1 MNNVMKVLAIIFMM
15 NVGTSLTINKAN
27 AQGGDVSFQVF
38 YDDMSPYGNW
48 VDYPGTGYV
57 WIPNVDAGFSPYQ
70 SNGHWVMTDYGWT
83 WVSDYPWGWAPF
95 HYGRWNYDNSYGWGW
110 CPDNEWGPAWVS
122 WRSCDGYYGWCPMGY
137 GMSLEGSYGRGG
149 YSGDDNRWV
158 FVHDRDFGRSDISNH
173 YESRS
178 NNASLMRSST
188 VINNTYADNSR
199 HATYVA
205 GPTRAEV
212 QRTTGKPVQS
222 MKITDG
228 GKSGG
233 KESGG
238 TLAMYRPQV
247 QKSTAGATKPA
258 PKSVI
263 SSKDVKPVGSREYV
277 NQQKPVTPVSTAP
290 KKAEPVKETH
300 AKAKAEEPKTNVP
313 IAPKK
318 VEPVEKKPT
327 QGTAQEPKRTAPVS
341 PVPKS
346 ADPVPQKPSPEK
358 VVESK
363 KAAPPAP
370 QPKKTAPPVVPN
382 TRQDYINKARA
393 NNRQPA
399 QPARSAPAPQ
409 RSPVEHQAPARESAP
424 PSQPTRQNTPPPQPA
439 HEEGGHPRN

>member
-1 MNNVMKVLAIIFMM
+1 
-15 NVGTSLTINKAN
+15 
-27 AQGGDVSFQVF
+27 
-38 YDDMSPYGNW
+38 
-48 VDYPGTGYV
+48 
-57 WIPNVDAGFSPYQ
+57 
-70 SNGHWVMTDYGWT
+70 
-83 WVSDYPWGWAPF
+83 
-95 HYGRWNYDNSYGWGW
+95 
-110 CPDNEWGPAWVS
+110 
-122 WRSCDGYYGWCPMGY
+122 
-137 GMSLEGSYGRGG
+137 
-149 YSGDDNRWV
+149 
-158 FVHDRDFGRSDISNH
+158 
-173 YESRS
+173 
-178 NNASLMRSST
+178 MRSST

-247 QKSTAGATKPA
+247 QKSMAGATKPA